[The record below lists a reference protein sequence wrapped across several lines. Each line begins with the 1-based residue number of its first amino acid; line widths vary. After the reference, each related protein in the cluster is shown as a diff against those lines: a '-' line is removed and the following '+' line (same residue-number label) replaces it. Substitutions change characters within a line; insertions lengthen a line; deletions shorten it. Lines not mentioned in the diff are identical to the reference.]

1 MAEEETQEVTTEETT
16 EGATKTEATGPAP
29 IPYDRFKEVN
39 DGKKAAEARA
49 EAAEKALKE
58 KEDAEKSELEKAQS
72 AAQEAKAQVDALK
85 ATIAQKERDAL
96 AISEAIAAG
105 WNPEAVKFAPKLIE
119 GEDDMALAVKN
130 FADANPWVTKVSVG
144 SVNAGEVSPEVKN
157 QTLEQQIEQAVKDGN
172 ADLELELRMKAAQ
185 LIE

>member
-1 MAEEETQEVTTEETT
+1 MTDEATQEVTTDETT
-16 EGATKTEATGPAP
+16 EETPKVKNDPRNNPLYPRIQELSATKQTLTEELAAA
-29 IPYDRFKEVN
+29 
-39 DGKKAAEARA
+39 KA
-49 EAAEKALKE
+49 ALKE

-72 AAQEAKAQVDALK
+72 AAQEAKAQMEALK
-85 ATIAQKERDAL
+85 NQLAQKERDSL

-119 GEDDMALAVKN
+119 GEDDMATAVKN

-144 SVNAGEVSPEVKN
+144 SVNAGEVSPEVKA

-172 ADLELELRMKAAQ
+172 ADKELELRMRAAQ